1 MWKRHDELKFRVR
14 SSSSSSGEFVLF
26 GPLSKM
32 FTAQLHEYCGVALRQ
47 VLPNDTYD
55 SLLRVNVRIS
65 NITFGNTEVSSPQE
79 KGVQDLQPNFFLL

>member
-1 MWKRHDELKFRVR
+1 
-14 SSSSSSGEFVLF
+14 
-26 GPLSKM
+26 M

-65 NITFGNTEVSSPQE
+65 NITSGNTKEPMSSPQE